1 MSVQLADSHDLGV
14 VYGSV
19 SYSGFGG
26 YGLLEAA
33 IDKLLESAAGH
44 DARVLWSM
52 RYTQIGRAGV
62 MIDPAQAL
70 RASSPSNNVIC
81 FPPPSLD
88 HTFDDSLLDMVKEAW
103 KAVMGEEAV
112 DKEFM
117 DFEDREAHDE

>member
-1 MSVQLADSHDLGV
+1 M
-14 VYGSV
+14 